1 MRGRKMF
8 SLFFEDDFYSY
19 VNRIYD
25 EIRDYLLK
33 NQNEEFFNRNK
44 EDTCME
50 LFKKYSISFLE
61 VYENIKCIS
70 KDNFYYDTDLFG
82 EKIKKPIYTFGVNF
96 SGDENLFRIKTSGP
110 EVHVFKAYFSNN
122 SDEDLL
128 CFDIEFHDKS
138 SLKDVFNRNK
148 NYLFSKV
155 DYINKDVER
164 YNSEIKQEIFRLYD
178 YYESNF
184 HEETELL
191 EELGVE
197 RYVKK

>member
-1 MRGRKMF
+1 MF

-61 VYENIKCIS
+61 VDENIKCIS
-70 KDNFYYDTDLFG
+70 EDNFYYDTDLFG

-96 SGDENLFRIKTSGP
+96 
-110 EVHVFKAYFSNN
+110 
-122 SDEDLL
+122 
-128 CFDIEFHDKS
+128 
-138 SLKDVFNRNK
+138 
-148 NYLFSKV
+148 
-155 DYINKDVER
+155 
-164 YNSEIKQEIFRLYD
+164 
-178 YYESNF
+178 
-184 HEETELL
+184 
-191 EELGVE
+191 
-197 RYVKK
+197 

>member
-1 MRGRKMF
+1 MRGRKIF

-61 VYENIKCIS
+61 VDENIKCIS

-96 SGDENLFRIKTSGP
+96 
-110 EVHVFKAYFSNN
+110 
-122 SDEDLL
+122 
-128 CFDIEFHDKS
+128 
-138 SLKDVFNRNK
+138 
-148 NYLFSKV
+148 
-155 DYINKDVER
+155 
-164 YNSEIKQEIFRLYD
+164 
-178 YYESNF
+178 
-184 HEETELL
+184 
-191 EELGVE
+191 
-197 RYVKK
+197 

>member
-8 SLFFEDDFYSY
+8 SLFFEEDFYSY
-19 VNRIYD
+19 VNKIYD
-25 EIRDYLLK
+25 EIGDYFLK

-61 VYENIKCIS
+61 VDENIKCIS
-70 KDNFYYDTDLFG
+70 KDNFYYDTNHFG

-96 SGDENLFRIKTSGP
+96 SGDEHLFRIKTSGSD
-110 EVHVFKAYFSNN
+110 VRVFKAYVSKN

-138 SLKDVFNRNK
+138 SLKEVFNGNK

-155 DYINKDVER
+155 DYINKDVEK
-164 YNSEIKQEIFRLYD
+164 YNLEIKQEIFRLYD

-184 HEETELL
+184 YEETELL

-197 RYVKK
+197 RYINE

>member
-1 MRGRKMF
+1 MF

-25 EIRDYLLK
+25 EIGDYLLK

-61 VYENIKCIS
+61 VDENIKCIS

-128 CFDIEFHDKS
+128 CFDIEFHDKP
-138 SLKDVFNRNK
+138 SLKDEFNRKK